1 MVACICGCG
10 GESRPG
16 RTLSVVV
23 DTSQGADYAQIAVQG
38 LSSAELR
45 AIRDTSLSR
54 EDWQALLRVEVDG
67 AAALPIGGTYF
78 AADTALTF
86 TPRFRFDR
94 GRAYRVTV
102 DPSRLL
108 PPRTDP
114 RASTVIT
121 FPAGDTMPR
130 TRVTN
135 LNPGADT
142 VPENLL
148 RIYLHF
154 SAPMSS
160 TGGLEYVK
168 LLDDRGREVKAAFL
182 PLEADFWD
190 RDRLRYTMF
199 LDPGRVKQGILPN
212 EQMGR
217 ALVAGRRY
225 AIVVDS
231 NWKDASGVRL
241 AKSFRHEFH
250 VSKAEE
256 GIIDLRS
263 WTIEAPKAQNRNAV
277 IVTFPRPLD
286 NGLLV
291 RSLGVETS
299 AGERV
304 EGQVITWNDDRSWEF
319 RPRLPWRA
327 GEYRI
332 VVLTILEDPQ
342 GNQIDKPFEVDM
354 FDRVDKSGAAERKYI
369 PFVVK

>member
-1 MVACICGCG
+1 
-10 GESRPG
+10 
-16 RTLSVVV
+16 VV
-23 DTSQGADYAQIAVQG
+23 DTTLGAGYAHIAVQG

-67 AAALPIGGTYF
+67 AAALPVSGTYF
-78 AADTALTF
+78 AADTELTF

-94 GRAYRVTV
+94 GRAYRVTI
-102 DPSRLL
+102 DPARLL

-114 RASTVIT
+114 RASTVIE
-121 FPAGDTMPR
+121 FPQGDTTPR
-130 TRVTN
+130 TRLIN
-135 LNPGADT
+135 INPGADT

-160 TGGLEYVK
+160 TGGLGYVK

-212 EQMGR
+212 EQLGR
-217 ALVAGRRY
+217 ALIAGRRY

-231 NWKDASGVRL
+231 SWKDASGVRL
-241 AKSFRHEFH
+241 AKSFRHEFQ

-256 GIIDLRS
+256 RIIDLRT
-263 WTIEAPKAQNRNAV
+263 WTVGAPKATTREAM

-299 AGERV
+299 KGERV
-304 EGQVITWNDDRSWEF
+304 EGQVVTWNDDRSWEF
-319 RPRLPWRA
+319 RPRAPWRP

-354 FDRVDKSGAAERKYI
+354 FDRVDKSATPDRRYL
-369 PFVVK
+369 PFVIR

>member
-1 MVACICGCG
+1 M
-10 GESRPG
+10 
-16 RTLSVVV
+16 
-23 DTSQGADYAQIAVQG
+23 QG
-38 LSSAELR
+38 LSSAELK

-54 EDWQALLRVEVDG
+54 EDWQALLRVEVEG
-67 AAALPIGGTYF
+67 TAALPVSGTYF
-78 AADTALTF
+78 AADTVLTF

-94 GRAYRVTV
+94 GRAYRITI

-114 RASTVIT
+114 RASTVIA
-121 FPAGDTMPR
+121 FDAGDTTPR
-130 TRVTN
+130 TRVTTI
-135 LNPGADT
+135 NPGADT

-160 TGGLEYVK
+160 TGGLDFVK

-199 LDPGRVKQGILPN
+199 LDPGRVKQGITPN
-212 EQMGR
+212 EQLGR
-217 ALVAGRRY
+217 ALIAGRRY
-225 AIVVDS
+225 VIVVDS

-250 VSKAEE
+250 VSRAED
-256 GIIDLRS
+256 GIIDLS
-263 WTIEAPKAQNRNAV
+263 TWTIAAPKATKRDAL
-277 IVTFPRPLD
+277 IVSFPRPLD

-299 AGERV
+299 TAERV

-319 RPRLPWRA
+319 RPRFPWRA

-342 GNQIDKPFEVDM
+342 GNQVDKPFEVDM
-354 FDRVDKSGAAERKYI
+354 FDRVDKSATPERRHI
-369 PFVVK
+369 PFIVR

>member
-1 MVACICGCG
+1 
-10 GESRPG
+10 
-16 RTLSVVV
+16 
-23 DTSQGADYAQIAVQG
+23 
-38 LSSAELR
+38 
-45 AIRDTSLSR
+45 
-54 EDWQALLRVEVDG
+54 LLRVEVEG
-67 AAALPIGGTYF
+67 AAALPISGTYF
-78 AADTALTF
+78 ADDTALTF

-94 GRAYRVTV
+94 GRAYRVTI

-114 RASTVIT
+114 RASTVIA
-121 FPAGDTMPR
+121 FPAGDSTPR

-154 SAPMSS
+154 SGPMSS
-160 TGGLEYVK
+160 TGGLDYVK

-212 EQMGR
+212 EQLGR
-217 ALVAGRRY
+217 ALIAGRRY

-231 NWKDASGVRL
+231 SWKDADGVRL
-241 AKSFRHEFH
+241 VKSFRHEFY

-256 GIIDLRS
+256 GIIDLRT
-263 WTIEAPKAQNRNAV
+263 WNVQEPKATKRDAL

-299 AGERV
+299 TGERV
-304 EGQVITWNDDRSWEF
+304 EGQVVTWNDDRSWEF
-319 RPRLPWRA
+319 KPRLPWRA
-327 GEYRI
+327 GEYRL

-354 FDRVDKSGAAERKYI
+354 FDRVDKSATPDKRLI
-369 PFVVK
+369 PFQVRP

>member
-1 MVACICGCG
+1 MACG

-16 RTLSVVV
+16 GTLSIVV
-23 DTSQGADYAQIAVQG
+23 DTTLGADNASLAVQG
-38 LSSAELR
+38 LSSAELK

-54 EDWQALLRVEVDG
+54 EDWQALLRIEVDG
-67 AAALPIGGTYF
+67 AAALPVSGTYF
-78 AADTALTF
+78 ADDTALTF

-94 GRAYRVTV
+94 GRAYRVTI
-102 DPSRLL
+102 DPARLM

-114 RASTVIT
+114 LASTVIA
-121 FPAGDTMPR
+121 FPQGDTTPR
-130 TRVTN
+130 TRVTTI
-135 LNPGADT
+135 NPGADT

-160 TGGLEYVK
+160 TGGFEYVK

-190 RDRLRYTMF
+190 RDRVRYTMF

-212 EQMGR
+212 EQLGR
-217 ALVAGRRY
+217 ALIAGRRY
-225 AIVVDS
+225 TIVVDS

-256 GIIDLRS
+256 GIIDLAT
-263 WTIEAPKAQNRNAV
+263 WNVGAPKAMTREPM

-291 RSLGVETS
+291 RSLGVETNT
-299 AGERV
+299 GERV
-304 EGQVITWNDDRSWEF
+304 EGQVVTWNDDRSWEF
-319 RPRLPWRA
+319 RPRTPWRP

-332 VVLTILEDPQ
+332 VVFTILEDPQ

-354 FDRVDKSGAAERKYI
+354 FDRVDKSGAAERRYL
-369 PFVVK
+369 PFTVR